1 MNQTRTHL
9 VVGTP
14 AYGGMITTLY
24 AASLLKLQ
32 HAVHQRGDL
41 DLTVLMPSGDAL
53 ITRSRQDLVAHFM
66 GMPTATHLLFIDSD
80 IGFEPEQVFRFLDF
94 GADVVAGVY
103 PTKKV
108 DWAKVEALAAEGRRP
123 LEAASLSYVME
134 FGDPQRIAVRKGF
147 AKVKYAGTGFLMIR
161 RAVFTRMMEKYSALK
176 YERQN
181 QSDDPLTGSPHRY
194 ALFNCVIEPKTG
206 TYLSE
211 DYSFCRRWTDLG
223 GEIWADLESRLTHVG
238 AMAFRGNVATQ
249 FGLADGAPQP
259 ESPSR

>member
-94 GADVVAGVY
+94 GADRETAVEQGAVQIQRQQTVAHDQPRSSCSLCSPCSRSVM
-103 PTKKV
+103 
-108 DWAKVEALAAEGRRP
+108 WP
-123 LEAASLSYVME
+123 L
-134 FGDPQRIAVRKGF
+134 
-147 AKVKYAGTGFLMIR
+147 
-161 RAVFTRMMEKYSALK
+161 
-176 YERQN
+176 N
-181 QSDDPLTGSPHRY
+181 
-194 ALFNCVIEPKTG
+194 
-206 TYLSE
+206 
-211 DYSFCRRWTDLG
+211 
-223 GEIWADLESRLTHVG
+223 
-238 AMAFRGNVATQ
+238 
-249 FGLADGAPQP
+249 
-259 ESPSR
+259 